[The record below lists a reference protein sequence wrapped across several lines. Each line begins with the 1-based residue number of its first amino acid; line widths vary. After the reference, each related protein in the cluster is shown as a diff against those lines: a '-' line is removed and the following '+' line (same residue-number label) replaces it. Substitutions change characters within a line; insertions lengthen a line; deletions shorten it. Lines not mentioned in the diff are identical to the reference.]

1 MMATNPDNKTYLGL
15 GPPWKIPETTLD
27 GRYLI
32 ASEGMLRFV
41 NRAEHNETS
50 EFVKT
55 LRILQR
61 YEWSAEMKKHDW
73 FDVEL
78 VDDV

>member
-1 MMATNPDNKTYLGL
+1 MATNPDNKDFKGYGSD
-15 GPPWKIPETTLD
+15 EA
-27 GRYLI
+27 YLI
-32 ASEGMLRFV
+32 ATEGMLRFV
-41 NRAEHNETS
+41 NRPEHNETS
-50 EFVKT
+50 EFVKM